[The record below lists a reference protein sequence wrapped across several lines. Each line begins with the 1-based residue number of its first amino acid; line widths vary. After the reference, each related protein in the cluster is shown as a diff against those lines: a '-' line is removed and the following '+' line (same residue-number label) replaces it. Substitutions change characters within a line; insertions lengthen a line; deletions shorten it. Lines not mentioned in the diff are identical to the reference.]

1 MKNIITLIAV
11 AFAFTFG
18 ACAAKQAHS
27 HSCPATKKSCCAGDT
42 CDAKP
47 AKKK

>member
-18 ACAAKQAHS
+18 ACAAKQAS
-27 HSCPATKKSCCAGDT
+27 THSCPATKKSCCADS
-42 CDAKP
+42 CEAKP